1 MERDA
6 NGRPLMPIRLGQAL
20 VVYVRTSL
28 PASGS
33 QALLRVCASRAV
45 YLYSKAVMPVLRHT
59 QGRTLFA
66 SC

>member
-20 VVYVRTSL
+20 VVYVRTCL

-33 QALLRVCASRAV
+33 QPTLCVCASGTV
-45 YLYSKAVMPVLRHT
+45 YLYSKAVMPVLRRT